1 MKKLILSTLT
11 ILALS
16 VSSCSISE
24 DNNDTSNE
32 FVVNPLDFKGTIPS
46 GTVATLNAGTVY
58 KLTGALVVEANA
70 VLTIP
75 AGTRIEATGGT
86 AAYIAVAQDGKI
98 FVNGTAT
105 APVVMTS
112 GSANPAPGDWGGLV
126 ICGRAIT
133 NKGGANGESATAEV
147 SDLTYGGTNNAD
159 SSGSIKYL
167 RVEYTGAAFTNDKE
181 FNGISFFGVGSG
193 TIVEYVQAYK
203 SGDDGLEFFGGA
215 VNAKY
220 ILAVHSEDDAFDFAD
235 GFSGSIE
242 FGMVKDVAKAGI
254 EGSNNGDNFAAL
266 PLTNVTLKNISLVK
280 GNLAGSEHGMYIK
293 EGGGKWNAQNIF
305 VADFE
310 KGIKIKNATDDAPAN
325 ANVDAGNITFNPIQ
339 FMNTPVMSEYAGTN
353 TTYITEANNTGAG
366 NGAGAPAWAA
376 GWAVGL

>member
-32 FVVNPLDFKGTIPS
+32 FVVNPLDFRGTIPS

-105 APVVMTS
+105 SPVVMTS
-112 GSANPAPGDWGGLV
+112 GNANPAPGDWGGLV

-133 NKGGANGESATAEV
+133 NKGGANGETATAEV

-181 FNGISFFGVGSG
+181 FNGVSFFGVGSG

-220 ILAVHSEDDAFDFAD
+220 ILAVHSEDDALDFAD

-242 FGMVKDVAKAGI
+242 FAMVKDVAKAGI

-305 VADFE
+305 VADFA